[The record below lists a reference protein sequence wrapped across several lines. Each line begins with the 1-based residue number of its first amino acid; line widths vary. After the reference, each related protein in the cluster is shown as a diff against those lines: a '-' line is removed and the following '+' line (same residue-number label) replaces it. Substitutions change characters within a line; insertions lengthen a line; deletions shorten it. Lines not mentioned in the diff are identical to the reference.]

1 MARKRDDHEHD
12 DPLDPG
18 DDEQEAPE
26 ASADEPDPADE
37 PDESADDE
45 AGDDSPDDSGEDS
58 ADDSGEDSAEASD
71 GEEDIS
77 DTPAP
82 SVGPHTK
89 FEKDD
94 PEERLARHEQSSV
107 DAMGLDKRREVI
119 GGSYSPSLARQLTMY
134 GIFIAVVAGIV
145 VGFLVLA
152 NNLDQPPEK
161 YADEAPWSQADAK
174 QIPPAPIDFPEYGHP
189 GPGEEPQAT
198 PGEQEGAATSES
210 APDTEQ

>member
-1 MARKRDDHEHD
+1 MARKRDDREHD

-18 DDEQEAPE
+18 DDEQEQPAS
-26 ASADEPDPADE
+26 SADEPDEADPADE
-37 PDESADDE
+37 PDESADDDT
-45 AGDDSPDDSGEDS
+45 ADGSPDDSDEDS
-58 ADDSGEDSAEASD
+58 SEASG

-77 DTPAP
+77 DVTAP

-145 VGFLVLA
+145 VGFLILA

-189 GPGEEPQAT
+189 GPGEESQAT
-198 PGEQEGAATSES
+198 PGEQEGAATSENS
-210 APDTEQ
+210 ADAQQ

>member
-1 MARKRDDHEHD
+1 MARKRGDREHD

-18 DDEQEAPE
+18 DDEQEEVE
-26 ASADEPDPADE
+26 ASAD
-37 PDESADDE
+37 
-45 AGDDSPDDSGEDS
+45 DS
-58 ADDSGEDSAEASD
+58 ADDDGSVDDDDSVDEDDSVDDDDSADESAD

-94 PEERLARHEQSSV
+94 PEERLARHDQSSV

-119 GGSYSPSLARQLTMY
+119 GGSYSPSLGRQLTMY

-161 YADEAPWSQADAK
+161 YEDLAPWSQADARE
-174 QIPPAPIDFPEYGHP
+174 IPPAPIDFPEYGHP

-198 PGEQEGAATSES
+198 PGEQEGSATSEN